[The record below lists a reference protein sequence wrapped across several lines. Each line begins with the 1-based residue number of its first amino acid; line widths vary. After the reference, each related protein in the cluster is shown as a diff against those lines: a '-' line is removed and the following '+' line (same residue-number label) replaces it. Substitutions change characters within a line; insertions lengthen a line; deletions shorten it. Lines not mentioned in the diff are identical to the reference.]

1 MSSRSARVC
10 VVSAD
15 PERRA
20 DWARS
25 LSPGQFVVSQ
35 CTGEVATCPVLAGST
50 CQLLD
55 RSDVVIYDRATL
67 HPAIARA
74 LASRPPGGALVF
86 VANDDGHGRPT
97 ALGPVPVRR
106 HGRGTVTPRFTA

>member
-1 MSSRSARVC
+1 MKTCAEVTI
-10 VVSAD
+10 VSAD

-20 DWARS
+20 AWGRS
-25 LSPGQFVVSQ
+25 LSPGQFVVSH
-35 CTGEVATCPVLAGST
+35 CAGEAATCPLLAGGS
-50 CQLLD
+50 CPFLD

-74 LASRPPGGALVF
+74 LAARHARRAMVF
-86 VANDDGHGRPT
+86 IADDDGSGRPT

-106 HGRGTVTPRFTA
+106 HVRSSRPTA